1 MDRQVV
7 RKCQKRK
14 YQKFFCFLIALYQ
27 NSKLIAWNVKNDKPI
42 GKLLII
48 KLGTSNLR
56 KLKIRK
62 EYLNTISG
70 SKSNIIKKR
79 YLNY

>member
-1 MDRQVV
+1 
-7 RKCQKRK
+7 
-14 YQKFFCFLIALYQ
+14 
-27 NSKLIAWNVKNDKPI
+27 DKPI

-48 KLGTSNLR
+48 KSGTSNLR

-70 SKSNIIKKR
+70 SKSNIIKKT
-79 YLNY
+79 LFKLLVFI